1 MYRFR
6 SIVIGIL
13 PLKRCFGVSAETV
26 TFGQNIDF
34 RPKQRLSGIGVLQ
47 RNSSCRSVAVNTA
60 TLPVMGSKKKML
72 TSSIVSPYAPE
83 YHGDYGDDNSM
94 PIVMDIMG
102 VSVIIGVSVILG
114 VSVIIAI

>member
-1 MYRFR
+1 MYCHAA
-6 SIVIGIL
+6 GDGEQEEDG
-13 PLKRCFGVSAETV
+13 GV
-26 TFGQNIDF
+26 DDLH
-34 RPKQRLSGIGVLQ
+34 RL
-47 RNSSCRSVAVNTA
+47 
-60 TLPVMGSKKKML
+60 
-72 TSSIVSPYAPE
+72 PYAPE

>member
-1 MYRFR
+1 M
-6 SIVIGIL
+6 
-13 PLKRCFGVSAETV
+13 P
-26 TFGQNIDF
+26 
-34 RPKQRLSGIGVLQ
+34 QRGGEYCHAAGDGEQEEDVDKLHRL
-47 RNSSCRSVAVNTA
+47 
-60 TLPVMGSKKKML
+60 
-72 TSSIVSPYAPE
+72 PYAPE